1 VNAPNALTLARI
13 ALVPL
18 FVVLGYG
25 DTRATAIASLVV
37 FGVASGTDKLDGF
50 LARRAG
56 AVTRLG
62 QFLDPLADKL
72 LVGAA
77 LVVLV
82 ATRGFPLWAALVIAL
97 REAAVQWLRTR
108 IVAGGGTLPATPAAQ
123 LKTALQVAMVAW
135 WLLPWSEPNPGHW
148 LWLAAGVGATVW
160 SGLDYAH
167 AGRKAGARAEA
178 R

>member
-1 VNAPNALTLARI
+1 MNAPNAVTLARI

-25 DTRATAIASLVV
+25 DTSATAVAAFIV

-56 AVTRLG
+56 TITRLG

-82 ATRGFPLWAALVIAL
+82 STRGFPLWVALVIAA
-97 REAAVQWLRTR
+97 REVAVQWLRTR
-108 IVAGGGTLPATPAAQ
+108 IVARGGTLPASPAAQ
-123 LKTALQVAMVAW
+123 LKTALQVAMVSW
-135 WLLPWSEPNPGHW
+135 WLLPWERPNAGHW
-148 LWLAAGVGATVW
+148 LLLACALTATLW
-160 SGLDYAH
+160 SGLVY
-167 AGRKAGARAEA
+167 ARAEVG